1 MTKAENIISLH
12 DHRIKANEDQS
23 DRLERRLDKIEK
35 QLLSIKHTIYGAAG
49 ILIRSGCLDL
59 GSGSSTKILNTNLT
73 VKPT

>member
-1 MTKAENIISLH
+1 MDKRMTKAENIISLH

-49 ILIRSGCLDL
+49 ILIIMEFGLL
-59 GSGSSTKILNTNLT
+59 EALNLF
-73 VKPT
+73 K